1 MSSLFC
7 FSCCW
12 TFAFQLGIPKFPK
25 ETLSPIVVSEGEPI
39 TLKCNPPEGVAPRL
53 IYWMT
58 VGKPWGGL
66 SFLWFIYCVFQFINL
81 LKRKKQLGDSWTIIT
96 PLQARTHVCD
106 EPDAVFNAVINTAPA
121 SPQELG
127 AVLITRV
134 STNRSVR
141 LERGDCCSAVL
152 QSSHRSPSPGGA
164 GYARP
169 TKGPQHYSITASRQ
183 DCDIEAFSHNGSS
196 STLMNQMSKST
207 ISLILNWIINAAV
220 LHQ

>member
-81 LKRKKQLGDSWTIIT
+81 LKRKNKSYYCFKAVFLKVTGGQLNNYYPAPGSHSCLW
-96 PLQARTHVCD
+96 
-106 EPDAVFNAVINTAPA
+106 PDAVFNAVINTAPA

-127 AVLITRV
+127 AILITRV

-141 LERGDCCSAVL
+141 LERGDCCSAVP
-152 QSSHRSPSPGGA
+152 QSSHSSPSPGRA

-169 TKGPQHYSITASRQ
+169 TTGPQHYSITASR
-183 DCDIEAFSHNGSS
+183 IV
-196 STLMNQMSKST
+196 
-207 ISLILNWIINAAV
+207 ILRHSVIMVAPQHWGASWV
-220 LHQ
+220 HKPDV

>member
-1 MSSLFC
+1 M
-7 FSCCW
+7 
-12 TFAFQLGIPKFPK
+12 
-25 ETLSPIVVSEGEPI
+25 
-39 TLKCNPPEGVAPRL
+39 
-53 IYWMT
+53 
-58 VGKPWGGL
+58 
-66 SFLWFIYCVFQFINL
+66 
-81 LKRKKQLGDSWTIIT
+81 IIT
-96 PLQARTHVCD
+96 PLQARTHVCG

-141 LERGDCCSAVL
+141 LERGDCSAVL
-152 QSSHRSPSPGGA
+152 QSSHSSPSPGGA

-196 STLMNQMSKST
+196 STLGRQLS
-207 ISLILNWIINAAV
+207 A
-220 LHQ
+220 